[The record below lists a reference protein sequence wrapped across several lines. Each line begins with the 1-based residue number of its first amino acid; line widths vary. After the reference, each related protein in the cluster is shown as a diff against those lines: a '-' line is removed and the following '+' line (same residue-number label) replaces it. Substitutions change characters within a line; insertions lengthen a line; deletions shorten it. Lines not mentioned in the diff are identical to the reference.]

1 MIKLIEIK
9 DLPQSCTGAPTP
21 FVISNEHDVKVVY
34 ILANRNNDEDD
45 MDEFAVITFD
55 SFNQFKFGQPNDE
68 VIDGHPFAKY
78 GLSAYSFYE
87 VENSPWIEELRIM
100 NSVHHRHSDKLFE
113 GLKHIIATFHDRTFE
128 IVCEKY
134 TFNIFKNC
142 TFNKIVNISAQEL
155 LY

>member
-9 DLPQSCTGAPTP
+9 DLPQSCTGAPNP
-21 FVISNEHDVKVVY
+21 FVISNEHIVKVIY
-34 ILANRNNDEDD
+34 RLINQSIEEDD

-55 SFNQFKFGQPNDE
+55 SFDQYKFGQPNDE
-68 VIDGHPFAKY
+68 AIHGHPFAKY

-87 VENSPWIEELRIM
+87 VENSPWIEELRLM
-100 NSVHHRHSDKLFE
+100 NSVHHRHSDKMFE

-128 IVCEKY
+128 IVCRKY
-134 TFNIFKNC
+134 SFEIFKDC
-142 TFNKIVNISAQEL
+142 TFNKIVSISTQEL